1 MTIDVSPEMKRRVE
15 DRLASGGYRSPDEL
29 LRDAFDALDEKQQ
42 FARSVAALRKSVADE
57 KAGRT
62 RPVQDAVEDLKREI
76 RSSCGDE

>member
-15 DRLASGGYRSPDEL
+15 DRLASGGYGSPDEL
-29 LRDAFDALDEKQQ
+29 LRDAFEALDEKQQ
-42 FARSVAALRKSVADE
+42 FAKSVAALRKSVADE

-76 RSSCGDE
+76 RSPCGDE